1 MTYDTENKKKLQID
15 GFPVGKYGVLINHS
29 DIGRKK
35 NEFGIGREFDI
46 DLNNMDVSAGD
57 EITLEIIGKNYRD
70 FIIRGGWSSEVD
82 GVVGDYISYYG
93 TGYILK
99 ERIYI
104 ERGKFHKIV
113 EISTKIKK
121 QKTLIDAL
129 LTKFR

>member
-46 DLNNMDVSAGD
+46 DLNNMNVSAGD

-82 GVVGDYISYYG
+82 GVVGDYISYFG

-104 ERGKFHKIV
+104 ERGKFNKTV
-113 EISTKIKK
+113 EVSTKIRK
-121 QKTLIDAL
+121 QKTLIEVL
-129 LTKFR
+129 LTKIR